1 MFITKAYATYDIS
14 PSGSE
19 LMLKNPDTSVGGS
32 SNWWETIDWILTL
45 GTDILLTILPIIAL
59 SVLLWV
65 AYELFTAG
73 WNEEKWKKAWK
84 TLVYMIVGLVVTMAA
99 YALVRMVAWISF

>member
-1 MFITKAYATYDIS
+1 MPIVQASPDFDLHSGAALKLINPTSSAWGEAMGEGVVDKILGFWVDI
-14 PSGSE
+14 
-19 LMLKNPDTSVGGS
+19 M
-32 SNWWETIDWILTL
+32 
-45 GTDILLTILPIIAL
+45 LTILPIIAL

-99 YALVRMVAWISF
+99 YALVRMVAWINL

>member
-1 MFITKAYATYDIS
+1 MIILSVDTGFIG
-14 PSGSE
+14 PSD
-19 LMLKNPDTSVGGS
+19 LKLANPDSAAGG
-32 SNWWETIDWILTL
+32 WVTGGWVIDEILGF
-45 GTDILLTILPIIAL
+45 GTDIMLTILPIIAL

-99 YALVRMVAWISF
+99 YALVRMVAWINL